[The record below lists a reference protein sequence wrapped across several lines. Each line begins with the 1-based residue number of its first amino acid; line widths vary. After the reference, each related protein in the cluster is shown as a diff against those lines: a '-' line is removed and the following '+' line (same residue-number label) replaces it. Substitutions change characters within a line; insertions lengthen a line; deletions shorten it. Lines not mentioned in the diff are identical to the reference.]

1 MTALTAVF
9 RTNRAQR
16 PASALPVAV
25 PVRVPV
31 PVPVP
36 VPSAI
41 PVPVRAPEQTVRLP

>member
-36 VPSAI
+36 SAI